1 MGDILKV
8 LAISFLIM
16 AAITAAGNYYYGAG
30 GCMQVINVSENSIN
44 NDRFIAVTNAYDDR
58 LEFSYVLREAA
69 MNDDYYISYTITA
82 DGNTL
87 EFSGRQ
93 LRENVTVKEPVMIIV
108 PRQSSSLYEMEMLVE
123 DMQGNAVHRS
133 TIRIGPQAQ

>member
-8 LAISFLIM
+8 LAISYLIM

>member
-30 GCMQVINVSENSIN
+30 GCMQVINVSNSSMSS
-44 NDRFIAVTNAYDDR
+44 DRFIAVTNAYDDR
-58 LEFSYVLREAA
+58 LEFSYVLRDAA
-69 MNDDYYISYTITA
+69 MDGDYYITYTITA

-87 EFSGRQ
+87 ESSGRQ
-93 LRENVTVKEPVMIIV
+93 LRENVTVEEPVMITI
-108 PRQSSSLYEMEMLVE
+108 PRQGSSLYEIEMLIE

>member
-1 MGDILKV
+1 LGDILKV

>member
-30 GCMQVINVSENSIN
+30 GCMQVINVSESMN
-44 NDRFIAVTNAYDDR
+44 NDRFIAVTNTYDDR

-69 MNDDYYISYTITA
+69 MDGDYYITYTITA

-87 EFSGRQ
+87 ESSGRQ
-93 LRENVTVKEPVMIIV
+93 LRENVTVEEPVMITI
-108 PRQSSSLYEMEMLVE
+108 PRQGSSLYEMEMLIE
-123 DMQGNAVHRS
+123 DMQGDAVHRS
-133 TIRIGPQAQ
+133 TIRVGPQAQ